1 MLGKRFAI
9 HAAKSWDD
17 DGAVHIH
24 EAGLR
29 FPPQAMI
36 ARGAIVALAT
46 IDHQVIATT
55 PPPGSPHRHAST
67 LPVSQKRWFF
77 GPYGYVFRDLA
88 VLAKPVPCRGMQGFW
103 AVPDEVTEEVLGH
116 LVAIVDGHRLARDVL
131 AAYRTGNRNGNDDS
145 IPRCSN
151 TNASGVCM
159 YVGPCLECS
168 NNRGR
173 EAARVAKHAKLHL
186 GAIVHVKGFRKG
198 SDRAHVVVAGPR
210 DGLVK
215 LAYCATERWYMAKWY
230 AIEFVITEVD
240 DKNPHVRRA
249 RRWLAAVVPE
259 ADGWKRI
266 QTGRFGQPGSTETVG
281 HVDLVPVAGTL
292 EDDEANSGWRD
303 WT

>member
-1 MLGKRFAI
+1 MNPHSYVSIDGVATCFACGEAQDHAGHAGHEPRPNDLIGALGAAVKSAGLTMTLYGKPIEVDALREA
-9 HAAKSWDD
+9 AYASAKSRMV
-17 DGAVHIH
+17 A
-24 EAGLR
+24 
-29 FPPQAMI
+29 
-36 ARGAIVALAT
+36 AI
-46 IDHQVIATT
+46 
-55 PPPGSPHRHAST
+55 S
-67 LPVSQKRWFF
+67 
-77 GPYGYVFRDLA
+77 
-88 VLAKPVPCRGMQGFW
+88 
-103 AVPDEVTEEVLGH
+103 
-116 LVAIVDGHRLARDVL
+116 
-131 AAYRTGNRNGNDDS
+131 GNRRGNHDA

-151 TNASGVCM
+151 TNAEGVCM

-173 EAARVAKHAKLHL
+173 EAERVKKHAQLHL
-186 GAIVHVKGFRKG
+186 GAVVNVRGFRKG

-240 DKNPHVRRA
+240 EKNPHVRRA
-249 RRWLAAVVPE
+249 RRWLAAVIPE

-281 HVDLVPVAGTL
+281 HVDLTPNEASAVV
-292 EDDEANSGWRD
+292 DIDNDEANSNWRD